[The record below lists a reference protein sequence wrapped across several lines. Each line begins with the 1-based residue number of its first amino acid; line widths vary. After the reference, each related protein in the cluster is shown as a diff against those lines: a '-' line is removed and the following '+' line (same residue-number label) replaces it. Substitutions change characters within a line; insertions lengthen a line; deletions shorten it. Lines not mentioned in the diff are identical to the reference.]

1 MDLIV
6 PSKELLPPVT
16 DEGVVILET
25 LNTSWKLAWL
35 NEGINL
41 RKKTW
46 PNVSIYQQ
54 RRLRGRQTS
63 PCLNS
68 FHLWILR
75 ARVQLLSHEVKKEAS
90 NQIPSIMD
98 EVNVRHSCRHEVND
112 GMGQKLS
119 ESPALG
125 SDQPPEDVSRTPSK
139 SLEDLR
145 DIKGTSAVE
154 ITEKLNKSPSQ
165 VALPWGIQSGQIV
178 LPKSV
183 KDNISTVVCLVG
195 NLSSKFYGKN
205 HNDNNNSIQKTI
217 TSTAPL
223 AEQKAEFLP
232 LPIHQ
237 HFTCTW

>member
-16 DEGVVILET
+16 DEGVAILET

-46 PNVSIYQQ
+46 PNESIYQQ
-54 RRLRGRQTS
+54 RRLHGRQTS
-63 PCLNS
+63 PCSNS

-75 ARVQLLSHEVKKEAS
+75 ERVQLLSHEVKKGAL

-98 EVNVRHSCRHEVND
+98 EVKVRHSCRHEVND

-119 ESPALG
+119 ESPSLG
-125 SDQPPEDVSRTPSK
+125 SDQPPEDVSTTPSK
-139 SLEDLR
+139 SLEDLCVSKISLSGICPSGR
-145 DIKGTSAVE
+145 DLKGTSAVE
-154 ITEKLNKSPSQ
+154 ITEKLTKSLAQ
-165 VALPWGIQSGQIV
+165 VALPWGIQSVQIV

-183 KDNISTVVCLVG
+183 NGSRIKE
-195 NLSSKFYGKN
+195 NLNLLAHPSGALLKIHRK
-205 HNDNNNSIQKTI
+205 HNYIIKSRYDGY
-217 TSTAPL
+217 L
-223 AEQKAEFLP
+223 
-232 LPIHQ
+232 
-237 HFTCTW
+237 